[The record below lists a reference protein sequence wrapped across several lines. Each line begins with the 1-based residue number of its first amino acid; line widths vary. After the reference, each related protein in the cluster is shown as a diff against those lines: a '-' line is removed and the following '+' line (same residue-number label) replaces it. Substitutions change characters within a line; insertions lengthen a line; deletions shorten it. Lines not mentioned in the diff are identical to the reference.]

1 MNWYEL
7 DFQFFKNL
15 YQQFHYQPLKQIRS
29 SFPLAKTSG
38 SFSVAGNRVL
48 YKNSKDKYKK
58 HPYVMRFI
66 YIAYASVM
74 TAACKT

>member
-1 MNWYEL
+1 MVLWRQHISHALSTGYYVISNLVEL
-7 DFQFFKNL
+7 SNVDSDL
-15 YQQFHYQPLKQIRS
+15 
-29 SFPLAKTSG
+29 SG

-48 YKNSKDKYKK
+48 YKNSKDKYEK

-74 TAACKT
+74 TAA